1 MWVVQ
6 FVRLNVLELCGM
18 HVFDCCVTIAVQ
30 AAMPYGSMVELLHPQ
45 RASEIVG
52 HGRAHIH
59 GRSNS
64 SHAVLVPFG
73 AQVVTI
79 TDVMSPNCELP
90 YPAPHKNGKMMQT
103 LSDAVGWKVYW
114 PIRALCIHAAAAST
128 K

>member
-1 MWVVQ
+1 MIECYVALQ
-6 FVRLNVLELCGM
+6 
-18 HVFDCCVTIAVQ
+18 I
-30 AAMPYGSMVELLHPQ
+30 AMPYGSMVELLHPH
-45 RASEIVG
+45 RESEIVG

-90 YPAPHKNGKMMQT
+90 YPAPHRNGRMMQT
-103 LSDAVGWKVYW
+103 LNDAVGWKVYW
-114 PIRALCIHAAAAST
+114 PIKALCIHVVTPTVSI

>member
-1 MWVVQ
+1 MIECYVALQ
-6 FVRLNVLELCGM
+6 
-18 HVFDCCVTIAVQ
+18 I
-30 AAMPYGSMVELLHPQ
+30 AMPYGSMVELLHPH
-45 RASEIVG
+45 RESEIVG

-90 YPAPHKNGKMMQT
+90 YPAPHRNGRMMQT
-103 LSDAVGWKVYW
+103 LNDAVGWKVYW
-114 PIRALCIHAAAAST
+114 PIKALCIHVVSPT
-128 K
+128 VSIK

>member
-1 MWVVQ
+1 MT
-6 FVRLNVLELCGM
+6 ELCGL
-18 HVFDCCVTIAVQ
+18 HVIECCVTFALQ
-30 AAMPYGSMVELLHPQ
+30 TTMPYGSMVELLHPQ
-45 RASEIVG
+45 QASEVVG

-90 YPAPHKNGKMMQT
+90 YPAPHRNGKMMQT
-103 LSDAVGWKVYW
+103 LNDAVGWKVYW
-114 PIRALCIHAAAAST
+114 PIKAFCIHVDTPAVSI